1 MDAGNSDRTRGLKPW
16 PKGISGNPAG
26 RPKVISAIQEF
37 LDAEHRTVEQ
47 VRPVLAKLR
56 SLAIEGTEKGIYWEG
71 AMVATE
77 IEYNPSY
84 MKLYLERV
92 IGAVPRATDD
102 AAIAETAKALLD
114 AMIADAKARRGTP

>member
-1 MDAGNSDRTRGLKPW
+1 
-16 PKGISGNPAG
+16 
-26 RPKVISAIQEF
+26 
-37 LDAEHRTVEQ
+37 
-47 VRPVLAKLR
+47 
-56 SLAIEGTEKGIYWEG
+56 
-71 AMVATE
+71 
-77 IEYNPSY
+77 